1 MPFEIGSS
9 ALMQT
14 RSKNTRVDDAYDRL
28 KFEITHSKLPPG
40 SQAPEPDIA
49 ERLGMS
55 RTPVREALI
64 RLEADGLVHLIPR
77 RGVRVLG
84 VSVQDLAEVY
94 DILSALEPLA
104 ISDLAGRTIA
114 PKDLEKLEDLIRD
127 MDLALDRNDLDGW
140 ADAEDGFYRLL
151 LALGENRRLEKIVL
165 GLYDQV
171 RRGRMVLLRLR
182 GVPVATVQTYR
193 DILAA
198 IVSGDGPGAYR
209 QSHAC
214 RRRTLETFC
223 ELFRTSQL
231 SQI

>member
-1 MPFEIGSS
+1 
-9 ALMQT
+9 MQT

-64 RLEADGLVHLIPR
+64 RLEADGLVNLVPR

-84 VSVQDLAEVY
+84 VTVQDLVEVY
-94 DILSALEPLA
+94 DILSALEPIA
-104 ISDLAGRTIA
+104 ISNLAGRTIA
-114 PKDLEKLEDLIRD
+114 SKDLEKLEDLIRD
-127 MDLALDRNDLDGW
+127 MDLALSQNDLDGW
-140 ADAEDGFYRLL
+140 AQAEDGFYRLL
-151 LALGENRRLEKIVL
+151 LALSENRRLEKIVL
-165 GLYDQV
+165 GLHDQI
-171 RRGRMVLLRLR
+171 RRGGMVLLRLR
-182 GVPVATVQTYR
+182 GVPVATVQNYR
-193 DILAA
+193 DLLAA
-198 IVSGDGPGAYR
+198 IVSGDGSGAYK
-209 QSHAC
+209 QSHSC
-214 RRRTLETFC
+214 RQKTLEIFC

>member
-1 MPFEIGSS
+1 
-9 ALMQT
+9 MQT

-40 SQAPEPDIA
+40 FQAPEPDIA

-64 RLEADGLVHLIPR
+64 RLEADGLVNLVPR

-84 VSVQDLAEVY
+84 VTVQDLMEVY
-94 DILSALEPLA
+94 DLLGALEPLA
-104 ISDLAGRTIA
+104 ISNLAGRRIA
-114 PKDLEKLEDLIRD
+114 PQDLEELEDLIRE
-127 MDLALDRNDLDGW
+127 MEVALAGSDLDGW
-140 ADAEDGFYRLL
+140 AQAEDGFYRML
-151 LALGENRRLEKIVL
+151 LALNDNRRLEKIVL
-165 GLYDQV
+165 GLHDQI
-171 RRGRMVLLRLR
+171 RRGRMVLLGLR
-182 GVPVATVQTYR
+182 GVPVATIQNYR

-198 IVSGDGPGAYR
+198 FKLSYLCR
-209 QSHAC
+209 QNA
-214 RRRTLETFC
+214 LKTFC

>member
-1 MPFEIGSS
+1 
-9 ALMQT
+9 MQT

-64 RLEADGLVHLIPR
+64 RLEADGLVNLVPR

-84 VSVQDLAEVY
+84 VTVQDLMEVY

-104 ISDLAGRTIA
+104 ISNLAGQTIA
-114 PKDLEKLEDLIRD
+114 SKDLEKLEDHIRD
-127 MDLALDRNDLDGW
+127 MDLALARNDLDGW
-140 ADAEDGFYRLL
+140 ALAEDGFYRLL
-151 LALGENRRLEKIVL
+151 FALSENRRLEKIVL
-165 GLYDQV
+165 GLHDQI

-198 IVSGDGPGAYR
+198 IVSGDGPEAFK

-214 RRRTLETFC
+214 RQQTLETFC